1 MPWKKVTQMEEK
13 MRFVSLVQTDRFT
26 ISSLCE
32 QFGISRKTGHKW
44 LERYREGGMEGLGER
59 SHRPHR
65 FPGITEEGVRE
76 RVLEERR
83 LHPTWGPKKLREVL
97 RVKHGM
103 EAVPAVSTIGKLL
116 SQQGLSVRPRRKP
129 GLYRPSPSEFTEAKQ
144 PNHVWTVDF
153 KGWFLMGDGQRCDPL
168 TIKDLF
174 SHYMIE
180 VRALPNQ
187 QFKGTY
193 LTFRRLAQD
202 VGLPAVIRVDHGAP
216 FSSVGLGRLSALSVW
231 WIEQGIEVEFTRPA
245 SPQDNGSHERMH
257 RDLKAEA
264 TQPAQADLR
273 SQQQAFDRWRRTFNH
288 ERPHEAIGMR
298 RPFELYRPS
307 ERKVDQSRN
316 PVVYPKDYHIKT
328 VSQSGFIF
336 YDGHNYPIGEAFIG
350 KKIGLR
356 TMPDG
361 QTEVYFANVHLGNL
375 RFDAEGGRFKA
386 SAYVGRPLVPDA
398 SVIPASHAL
407 LENPS

>member
-1 MPWKKVTQMEEK
+1 MPWKNVTQMDEK
-13 MRFVSLVQTDRFT
+13 MRFVSLAQTDRFT

-44 LERYREGGMEGLGER
+44 LERYQTGGMEGLRER
-59 SHRPHR
+59 SHRPQR
-65 FPGITEEGVRE
+65 FPAMTDERVRE
-76 RVLEERR
+76 LVLAERR

-97 RVKHGM
+97 RFKHGL
-103 EAVPAVSTIGKLL
+103 EAVPACSTIGKLL
-116 SQQGLSVRPRRKP
+116 AQHGMSVRPRRRP
-129 GLYRPSPSEFTEAKQ
+129 GVYTSSPSELTKAEQ

-153 KGWFLMGDGQRCDPL
+153 KGWFLLGNGQRCDPL

-174 SHYMIE
+174 AHYMIE

-193 LTFRRLAQD
+193 LTFRRLAQEI
-202 VGLPAVIRVDHGAP
+202 GLPEIIRVDHGAP

-264 TQPAQADLR
+264 TQPAQADFK
-273 SQQQAFDRWRRTFNH
+273 SQQQAFDRWRHLFNH

-298 RPFELYRPS
+298 RPCELYRPS
-307 ERKVDQSRN
+307 ERKVDQTRN
-316 PVVYPKDYHIKT
+316 PIVYPDDHIVKT
-328 VSQSGFIF
+328 VNPSGFL
-336 YDGHNYPIGEAFIG
+336 YHEGRSYPIGEAFIG

-356 TMPDG
+356 RMPDG

-375 RFDAEGGRFKA
+375 RFDAEGGRFKP
-386 SAYVGRPLVPDA
+386 SAYIGRPLKPDP
-398 SVIPASHAL
+398 SVILPCDAL